1 MVVFTILLVGVL
13 RFFVNLLLV
22 FGTNRLLGSQT
33 SVGRS
38 VAGAALSGVH
48 ATMCLLQGLSFLGG
62 FVWSSIFLLLSG
74 IIAFGMNRPWATRC
88 GIYFLLNMSLSW
100 ITAGTGGGLWMPLFG
115 AFAIY
120 FLCSVAFHEKQNNR
134 TLLPVEL
141 HFSGRSIQI
150 WALRDTGNQLR
161 DPVTG
166 QSVLIVGPKAA
177 GKLTGLTQSQLEH
190 PVETMGTIP
199 GLRLIPYQTVG
210 QSNGLLL
217 GLKLP
222 NSKIGSW
229 RGSSLVAFA
238 PQGLGENQAYQALTG
253 GYL

>member
-1 MVVFTILLVGVL
+1 M
-13 RFFVNLLLV
+13 
-22 FGTNRLLGSQT
+22 
-33 SVGRS
+33 
-38 VAGAALSGVH
+38 
-48 ATMCLLQGLSFLGG
+48 
-62 FVWSSIFLLLSG
+62 
-74 IIAFGMNRPWATRC
+74 
-88 GIYFLLNMSLSW
+88 
-100 ITAGTGGGLWMPLFG
+100 
-115 AFAIY
+115 
-120 FLCSVAFHEKQNNR
+120 
-134 TLLPVEL
+134 
-141 HFSGRSIQI
+141 
-150 WALRDTGNQLR
+150 
-161 DPVTG
+161 
-166 QSVLIVGPKAA
+166 IVGPKAA